1 MRLINER
8 GIEMVKSFE
17 GISTKPYLCPAN
29 VWTVGYGATRSRTG
43 GPIDLGMEAICE
55 TEAEAEALLIR
66 DLGSS
71 EGWVRRL
78 IKTVLT
84 ENQYSALTSFTF
96 NVGAGALQRS
106 TLRMKLNRGEYQ
118 GAADEFPKW
127 RIAEGAAYW
136 LDWLDAGQRRGGAV
150 FKLKKFGTPTGV
162 VFPSRTPMTH
172 QYPMESTP

>member
-17 GISTKPYLCPAN
+17 GLALRPDVCAGGVNS
-29 VWTVGYGATRSRTG
+29 VGYGATRSSTG
-43 GPIDLGMEAICE
+43 GPIDLDMEPI

-66 DLGSS
+66 DLESS
-71 EGWVRRL
+71 EGWVSRL
-78 IKTVLT
+78 IKTALT

-106 TLRMKLNRGEYQ
+106 TLRMKLNRSEYQ

-127 RIAEGAAYW
+127 RIAGGRILAGLVRRRAAERALF
-136 LDWLDAGQRRGGAV
+136 LD
-150 FKLKKFGTPTGV
+150 
-162 VFPSRTPMTH
+162 
-172 QYPMESTP
+172 